1 MSCIRRHRA
10 AGRCAVLLLLA
21 AAAAGLAGCGFRPLY
36 GDGGGA
42 SARQLAQIEISRI
55 PDRTGQRLRNLL
67 IDRLTPE
74 GEPSRPDFRLNVS
87 VVESV
92 AELAVRKDESA
103 TRASLSIR
111 ATFYLTYIG
120 GKEELMH
127 RGFASS
133 INSYN
138 RLTSDY
144 ATLAAE
150 DDARER
156 ALRAIA
162 EEIRLRI
169 AAALQTPGA
178 FRKPQ
183 PVIKPEPEPEI
194 PPQPE
199 TGRFRR

>member
-1 MSCIRRHRA
+1 MSCIRRYRG
-10 AGRCAVLLLLA
+10 AGRHAALLLLA
-21 AAAAGLAGCGFRPLY
+21 VSVAGPAGCGFRPLY
-36 GDGGGA
+36 GDAGGA
-42 SARQLAQIEISRI
+42 SARQLAQIEIVRI

-74 GEPSRPDFRLNVS
+74 GQPARPDFRLAVT
-87 VVESV
+87 VTESV
-92 AELAVRKDESA
+92 SELAVRKDESA
-103 TRASLSIR
+103 TRANLSLN
-111 ATFYLTYIG
+111 ATFDLTYIG
-120 GKEELMH
+120 GKEELTH
-127 RGFASS
+127 QGFASS

-156 ALRAIA
+156 GLRMIA

-178 FRKPQ
+178 FKRSE
-183 PVIKPEPEPEI
+183 PVIE
-194 PPQPE
+194 PE
-199 TGRFRR
+199 TGTGRGRR

>member
-1 MSCIRRHRA
+1 MSSILRYRATSAASCHRYA
-10 AGRCAVLLLLA
+10 CLLLLA
-21 AAAAGLAGCGFRPLY
+21 AAVAGPAGCGFRPLY
-36 GDGGGA
+36 GDAGGA
-42 SARQLAQIEISRI
+42 SARQLARIEIVRV

-74 GEPSRPDFRLNVS
+74 GEPSRPDYRLVVTVS
-87 VVESV
+87 ESV
-92 AELAVRKDESA
+92 SELAVRRDESA
-103 TRASLSIR
+103 TRANLSLNAR
-111 ATFYLTYIG
+111 FQLTYIG
-120 GKEELMH
+120 GKEELTH

-138 RLTSDY
+138 RLISDY

-156 ALRAIA
+156 GLRSIA

-178 FRKPQ
+178 FRRPP
-183 PVIKPEPEPEI
+183 PVIEPDT
-194 PPQPE
+194 E
-199 TGRFRR
+199 TGRGRR